1 MDAYGNKLYP
11 KKGDYLQLLDANNRP
26 CENHATID
34 VTTGA
39 LGVGLF
45 LIRDNQGEA
54 FACVRLPDDDTD
66 TRHAW
71 QQVIT
76 SVGV

>member
-1 MDAYGNKLYP
+1 MDAYGNKICP
-11 KKGDYLQLLDANNRP
+11 KRGDYLQLLDANDRP

-34 VTTGA
+34 LHTGS

-45 LIRDNQGEA
+45 LVRDNQGEA
-54 FACVRLPDDDTD
+54 FACVRLPDDDTAA
-66 TRHAW
+66 RRAW